1 MNDLTKLKIPPPY
14 SGPKPQGT
22 IPDIFIQDSF
32 SRDDERMWI
41 SFSS

>member
-22 IPDIFIQDSF
+22 IPDILFKIAF
-32 SRDDERMWI
+32 LEMMKECG
-41 SFSS
+41 FLYL